1 MGSIGERERLRG
13 IVKRFFGG
21 FLSLFLFFSF
31 YSGLI
36 FFSLKFF
43 LHFFFPEKISKDEG
57 DGPHYWVQLQA
68 RGESLVVVH

>member
-43 LHFFFPEKISKDEG
+43 LRFLSRENFQGGKVMGRITGSNSKPVEN
-57 DGPHYWVQLQA
+57 HWL
-68 RGESLVVVH
+68 